1 MNDISTDDIADG
13 AGASAPAHAPSAD
26 KACARVLARLGTRQ
40 SIIAALGLTEFSE
53 FTDEFWRI
61 QCFTAMNRFYRMVA
75 LELGLDISIERT
87 NQPETA
93 LVAIRERAEA
103 LLEQGLTYTQVR
115 TWWLQQGGFIASQAI
130 AARHEREHLAS
141 MRLVALV
148 FFEGSRPRYLAFD
161 ANGVVQ
167 LVDDAA
173 QARQFPVLRA
183 AELEKPALFEAARQF
198 DGLKGLLG
206 ATQVKLLP
214 RRLDA

>member
-1 MNDISTDDIADG
+1 MNDISPDDLAP
-13 AGASAPAHAPSAD
+13 GASASVQTSTPSAD

-40 SIIAALGLTEFSE
+40 SIIAALGLTELAE
-53 FTDEFWRI
+53 FTEEFWRI

-75 LELGLDISIERT
+75 LELGLDISLERT
-87 NQPETA
+87 DQPEAA

-103 LLEQGLTYTQVR
+103 LLAQGLTYTQVR
-115 TWWLQQGGFIASQAI
+115 TWWLQQGGFISSQAI

-161 ANGVVQ
+161 ANGVAQ
-167 LVDDAA
+167 LVNDAA
-173 QARQFPVLRA
+173 DARQFPVLRA
-183 AELEKPALFEAARQF
+183 AELEKAALLEAAKQF

-214 RRLDA
+214 HRLPA